1 VLVRFAPRWLAEVLM
16 ALPTKAVIL
25 VLLGVAVLFAVATS
39 RQRRAAE
46 PDLLGLAAAGGHSD
60 PVPAGYGPSTPGI
73 PRLVAIGAGECIPCK
88 AMAPIRAELRRDYQG
103 VLAVDFYDVWKNPAA
118 GRHFGTRIP
127 TLIFY
132 DASGRELA
140 RREGY
145 VGRAEILATWAQWGV
160 TLRRTA
166 G

>member
-1 VLVRFAPRWLAEVLM
+1 MHSL
-16 ALPTKAVIL
+16 TKAVVL
-25 VLLGVAVLFAVATS
+25 VLLGVAIMLAAATG
-39 RQRRAAE
+39 RQRSAAD
-46 PDLLGLAAAGGHSD
+46 PDLLGPAAAAGAHTD
-60 PVPAGYGPSTPGI
+60 PVPAGYGPSMAGV

-88 AMAPIRAELRRDYQG
+88 AMAPIRAELRREYPG

-118 GRHFGTRIP
+118 ARHFGTRVIP

-132 DASGRELA
+132 DADGRELG

-145 VGRAEILATWAQWGV
+145 MAKADILVTLSRWGV
-160 TLRRTA
+160 TLRPTA

>member
-1 VLVRFAPRWLAEVLM
+1 M
-16 ALPTKAVIL
+16 QSLPKVIVL
-25 VLLGVAVLFAVATS
+25 VLLGLAVVLAAATS
-39 RQRRAAE
+39 RRYAGE
-46 PDLLGLAAAGGHSD
+46 PDLLALAARAGTHVD
-60 PVPAGYGPSTPGI
+60 PVPAGYGPSSPGI

-88 AMAPIRAELRRDYQG
+88 AMAPIRAELRREYQG

-118 GRHFGTRIP
+118 ARHFGIRVIP

-132 DASGRELA
+132 DAAGRELG

-145 VGRAEILATWAQWGV
+145 VARPEILASWARWGIM
-160 TLRRTA
+160 LRPTA

>member
-1 VLVRFAPRWLAEVLM
+1 MHSL
-16 ALPTKAVIL
+16 TKAVVL
-25 VLLGVAVLFAVATS
+25 VLLGVAVILAAATG
-39 RQRRAAE
+39 RQRSAAD
-46 PDLLGLAAAGGHSD
+46 PDLLGLAAAAGAHTD
-60 PVPAGYGPSTPGI
+60 PLPAGYGPSTAGI

-88 AMAPIRAELRRDYQG
+88 AMAPIRAELRREYPG

-118 GRHFGTRIP
+118 ARHFGTRVIP

-132 DASGRELA
+132 DADGRELG

-145 VGRAEILATWAQWGV
+145 IAKADILVTLSRWGV
-160 TLRRTA
+160 TLRPTA

>member
-1 VLVRFAPRWLAEVLM
+1 MHSLI
-16 ALPTKAVIL
+16 KAVVL
-25 VLLGVAVLFAVATS
+25 VLLGVAVMLAAATS
-39 RQRRAAE
+39 RRGRAAD
-46 PDLLGLAAAGGHSD
+46 PDLLGLAARAGAHTD
-60 PVPAGYGPSTPGI
+60 PVPAGYGPSAPGI

-88 AMAPIRAELRRDYQG
+88 AMAPIRADLRREYEG

-118 GRHFGTRIP
+118 GRHFGTRVIP

-132 DASGRELA
+132 DAYGRELG

-145 VGRAEILATWAQWGV
+145 VSKAEILATLARWGV
-160 TLRRTA
+160 TLRPTA